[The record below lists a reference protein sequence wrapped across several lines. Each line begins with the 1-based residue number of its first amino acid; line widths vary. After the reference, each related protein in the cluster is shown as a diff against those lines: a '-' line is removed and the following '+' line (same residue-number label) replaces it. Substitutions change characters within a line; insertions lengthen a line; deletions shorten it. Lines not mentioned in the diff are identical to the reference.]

1 MTKVSLCSVAALVV
15 RCQNRYMNNKYN
27 FQNYEEKLYSFWE
40 KKGFFEGKVNPDK
53 ESFSIILPPPNANAD
68 LHLGHAM
75 YVYED
80 VMIRYNKLQ
89 GKEVLWLAGADH
101 AGIETQFVYEKHLR
115 KQNKS
120 RFDFDR
126 KTLFSDIWEFV
137 MKNREVMENQLR
149 RLGFALDW
157 SRKKF
162 TMDEDIVKI
171 VYDTFKKLHDDGLV
185 YRANRLV
192 SYCTNC
198 GTSFSDLEVNDIE
211 ITGKLYYID
220 YEVKEGGKI
229 TIATTRPET
238 YFGDVAVMVHP
249 DDSRYKDLIGKTVAL
264 PFIDREIPIIADEYV
279 DPKFGTGAVKV
290 TPDHDANDF
299 EIGKKHELKSHPI
312 IGFDGKMKDTGFPEI
327 EGLSVI
333 EARKIIL
340 SKLEKSGNLVKIVRH
355 EMVLHTCYRCGK
367 TLEPL
372 PKEQWFISVDPL
384 KKEAIKLVKSGKIKV
399 HPARFTKQ
407 LIQILEDFI
416 DWNISRQIVWGI
428 RIPAYKCQNGSWFV
442 SVEKPKKCQICGE
455 CKFVQDEDTFDTWFS
470 SAQWPFATL
479 KTFEGLSE
487 YFYPTTVMET
497 GYDILR
503 AWVSR
508 MIMMC
513 YYATEK
519 VPFEHIFLH
528 GMVRDKKGQKM
539 SKSKGNVINPLKM
552 IDQYGADAL
561 RASLIFGTREGGDVV
576 LSEDK
581 IESMRN
587 FANKI
592 WNIGRFIQMS
602 KETSTFVQKETN
614 IKSDADIA
622 KVIFELK
629 TEFEEVE
636 KQYHINFKSFKLAKA
651 FDLMYEFVWHRF
663 ADYYIEELKQPLRSG
678 SMEASIKMEKV
689 FVTSLKMLHP
699 YIPFVTEAVWKSIHG
714 EETSILDN

>member
-1 MTKVSLCSVAALVV
+1 MD
-15 RCQNRYMNNKYN
+15 NKYN
-27 FQNYEEKLYSFWE
+27 FKNFEEKLYSFWE

-53 ESFSIILPPPNANAD
+53 ETFSIILPPPNANAD

-101 AGIETQFVYEKHLR
+101 AGIETQFVYEKHLK

-126 KTLFSDIWEFV
+126 KTLFNDIWEFV

-157 SRKKF
+157 SKKKF

-312 IGFDGKMKDTGFPEI
+312 IG
-327 EGLSVI
+327 
-333 EARKIIL
+333 
-340 SKLEKSGNLVKIVRH
+340 
-355 EMVLHTCYRCGK
+355 
-367 TLEPL
+367 
-372 PKEQWFISVDPL
+372 
-384 KKEAIKLVKSGKIKV
+384 
-399 HPARFTKQ
+399 
-407 LIQILEDFI
+407 
-416 DWNISRQIVWGI
+416 
-428 RIPAYKCQNGSWFV
+428 
-442 SVEKPKKCQICGE
+442 
-455 CKFVQDEDTFDTWFS
+455 
-470 SAQWPFATL
+470 
-479 KTFEGLSE
+479 
-487 YFYPTTVMET
+487 
-497 GYDILR
+497 
-503 AWVSR
+503 
-508 MIMMC
+508 
-513 YYATEK
+513 
-519 VPFEHIFLH
+519 
-528 GMVRDKKGQKM
+528 
-539 SKSKGNVINPLKM
+539 
-552 IDQYGADAL
+552 
-561 RASLIFGTREGGDVV
+561 
-576 LSEDK
+576 
-581 IESMRN
+581 
-587 FANKI
+587 
-592 WNIGRFIQMS
+592 
-602 KETSTFVQKETN
+602 
-614 IKSDADIA
+614 
-622 KVIFELK
+622 
-629 TEFEEVE
+629 
-636 KQYHINFKSFKLAKA
+636 
-651 FDLMYEFVWHRF
+651 
-663 ADYYIEELKQPLRSG
+663 
-678 SMEASIKMEKV
+678 
-689 FVTSLKMLHP
+689 
-699 YIPFVTEAVWKSIHG
+699 
-714 EETSILDN
+714 